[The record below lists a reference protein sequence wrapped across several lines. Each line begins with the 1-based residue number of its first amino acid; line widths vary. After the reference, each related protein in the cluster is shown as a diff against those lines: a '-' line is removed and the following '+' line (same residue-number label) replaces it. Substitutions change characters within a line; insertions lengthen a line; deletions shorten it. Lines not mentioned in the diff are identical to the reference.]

1 MKRVSHDRLAGTH
14 VLQIHRN
21 EVMSMKPIVSGAAL
35 ASAMLCAAAS
45 TPALAQFPS
54 DLRNPQIEIAYVE
67 PSDAAYRPIYERLKK
82 RQVLEELQAFL
93 APLKLPKKLQ
103 VRTTQCGATSAP
115 YKPGGPVTVCYEY
128 IAMIERA
135 APETWVPIGRVA
147 FVRQYAI
154 AGGFI
159 HVMLH
164 EVALATF
171 DILEIPVLGLEEHAA
186 DRVAGYIM
194 LQFGKEVAYKTLI
207 GTAWFL
213 AQTSYTGMGEFSGA
227 HGRDLD
233 AQRFYNIL
241 CVAYGGDPTYFA
253 FLKTELKNREANC
266 QGEYQQLRYSFNKTF
281 LPHID
286 RELLAKVRTAQ
297 WLKADDGK

>member
-1 MKRVSHDRLAGTH
+1 MKS
-14 VLQIHRN
+14 
-21 EVMSMKPIVSGAAL
+21 IVSGAAL
-35 ASAMLCAAAS
+35 AFTMLCAAGA
-45 TPALAQFPS
+45 TQAMAQVPS
-54 DLRNPQIEIAYVE
+54 DLRNPQIEIAYLE
-67 PSDAAYRPIYERLKK
+67 PSDGAYRPIYERLKK

-93 APLKLPKKLQ
+93 APLKLPRALQ
-103 VRTTQCGATSAP
+103 VRTAQCGASSAP
-115 YKPGGPVTVCYEY
+115 YKSGGPVTVCYEY
-128 IAMIERA
+128 LAMIERA

-147 FVRQYAI
+147 FVRQYAV
-154 AGGFI
+154 AGAFI
-159 HVMLH
+159 HVLLH

-194 LQFGKEVAYKTLI
+194 LQFGKDVAYKTLM

-213 AQTSYTGMGEFSGA
+213 AQTSYSGTGEFSGA

-241 CVAYGGDPTYFA
+241 CVAYGGDPTTFA

-266 QGEYQQLRYSFNKTF
+266 QSEYQQLQNSFNKTF
-281 LPHID
+281 MPHVD
-286 RELLAKVRTAQ
+286 RGLLAKVRTVQ
-297 WLKADDGK
+297 WLKGDDGK